1 VNHIITAAAN
11 PATSPAIPRGIQGI
25 AERTSMSV
33 DARAGD
39 LGRLRLVEE
48 RSNAR
53 SRLNVMS
60 RVTVTETGPV
70 EV

>member
-1 VNHIITAAAN
+1 MDHIITAAAN

-25 AERTSMSV
+25 AESTSMSV
-33 DARAGD
+33 NARAGD

-48 RSNAR
+48 RSRATSMVND
-53 SRLNVMS
+53 MS